1 MKAGQRGRGAAGRFA
16 RLAVLAVLMLTS
28 SCSSTT
34 KTSTGRTEREADSV
48 IGQSSLPGAGGVK
61 KAMDSLK
68 DFDTWGLTPPFTYTS
83 EDHRPTTRARLVV
96 VKGGKIAQVREVSV
110 DRDMKWIGK

>member
-61 KAMDSLK
+61 KAMDSQ
-68 DFDTWGLTPPFTYTS
+68 DS
-83 EDHRPTTRARLVV
+83 ARARAAA
-96 VKGGKIAQVREVSV
+96 IDTAAAQE
-110 DRDMKWIGK
+110 

>member
-48 IGQSSLPGAGGVK
+48 IGQSTLPGAPTVK
-61 KAMDSLK
+61 KAIAAQDTARAQAAAVDS
-68 DFDTWGLTPPFTYTS
+68 
-83 EDHRPTTRARLVV
+83 
-96 VKGGKIAQVREVSV
+96 IAAQE
-110 DRDMKWIGK
+110 